1 MSRRFVVVEFSD
13 HQSWRGAADL
23 GSRARKIA
31 ESDDVETL
39 LTQLVAKTGADLER
53 VVADGGDANQ
63 NGADDS

>member
-1 MSRRFVVVEFSD
+1 MSRRFVVVELPD

-23 GSRARKIA
+23 SSRARKIA